1 MKKSLIALAV
11 AGMVTL
17 GGGIAAFANDSSA
30 SAPQNK
36 GSQNQTTCVQGY
48 MSEGKT
54 FEEAKKL
61 ALDSKYARVDAAVE
75 KGTITKERGEEI
87 KAEMKTNSDNCA
99 TPGENKGTHKG
110 YGLGKDLNGKGNS
123 NGKSAGKG
131 LGKGACSMNQ

>member
-30 SAPQNK
+30 STPQNK
-36 GSQNQTTCVQGY
+36 SSQNQTTCVQKY

-61 ALDSKYARVDAAVE
+61 ALDSKYARIDAAIE

-87 KAEMKTNSDNCA
+87 KAEMKSNSDKCT

-110 YGLGKDLNGKGNS
+110 YGLGKELNGKGK
-123 NGKSAGKG
+123 GAGKG
-131 LGKGACSMNQ
+131 LGKGSCSMNQ

>member
-17 GGGIAAFANDSSA
+17 GGGIAAFANDTSA
-30 SAPQNK
+30 STTQNK
-36 GSQNQTTCVQGY
+36 GSQNQTTCVQKY
-48 MSEGKT
+48 INEGKN
-54 FEEAKKL
+54 FEDAKKL

-87 KAEMKTNSDNCA
+87 KAEMKANSDKCT

-110 YGLGKDLNGKGNS
+110 YGLGKELNGKGNG
-123 NGKSAGKG
+123 NGAGKG
-131 LGKGACSMNQ
+131 LGKGSCSMNQ